1 MNTKKPSNDPGSPG
15 SAILGNPEQTAQST
29 DTPAFPSCLDAG
41 HQAPTFKTAV
51 GFVLWEI
58 HNSKYPDRL
67 VPHAAAAEIARL
79 KVSTFTTMRSRKA
92 GPPYVRLFGTPYYD
106 LVDLI
111 RWIEEKMEFSRV

>member
-1 MNTKKPSNDPGSPG
+1 MNTEKSSRKVSSQPTATEDKAEFERPNHNQPTTDPR
-15 SAILGNPEQTAQST
+15 
-29 DTPAFPSCLDAG
+29 PA
-41 HQAPTFKTAV
+41 FKTAL
-51 GFVLWEI
+51 GYVLWDI
-58 HNSKYPDRL
+58 HSGKYPDRL
-67 VPHAAAAEIARL
+67 VPHADAAEIARL

>member
-1 MNTKKPSNDPGSPG
+1 VNKEKSLRETASQPTTMANKTEFERPSHSQPTTDQRP
-15 SAILGNPEQTAQST
+15 AFQTAI
-29 DTPAFPSCLDAG
+29 G
-41 HQAPTFKTAV
+41 Y
-51 GFVLWEI
+51 VLWDI
-58 HNSKYPDRL
+58 HSGKYPDRL
-67 VPHAAAAEIARL
+67 VPHADAAEIARL